1 MRLLFPIGLA
11 ALLGF
16 SAAAPATADEPP
28 GLEAALA
35 HIGEDSLKGHVSF
48 LASDLL
54 EGRDTPS
61 RGLDLAALYI
71 ASQFRAAGLQPLG
84 DDGYFQTAK
93 WVLSKSDPDAFRLQI
108 DLAGK
113 AFTIPVEGVSLN
125 APSTGPGIQLD
136 GVGLFKVDATDAETL
151 SKVTE
156 EQVGGKVVVTKLAD
170 PRSIPQANRGAAFR
184 AQRAFI
190 ERLGELKAVAV
201 LSLDSASPIGSG
213 VGPGRLID
221 PEATRQAPIQLA
233 VNRPTMIALHEP
245 AAVAA
250 LEALPVGPIDA
261 RLSLSVAPS
270 TDRPAIVR
278 NVIGMLKGSDP
289 ELASTYVMV
298 TAHYDH
304 LGTGTAVDG
313 DRIFNGANDDASGT
327 ASVVE
332 IAGALATLKERPKR
346 SIVFMTF
353 FGEEKGLLGSRYYAK
368 HPAVPLAGTV
378 ADINLEH
385 VGRTDDLEGPT
396 EGKASMTGF
405 DFSDLGTI
413 FQAAGKAEQ
422 IEVTKHPKNSDL
434 FFSRSDNQALADLG
448 IPAHSLCTA
457 FLFPDYHALGDH
469 WEKLNYPNMV
479 KVDRLVARALVSIAD
494 NPEAPRWNAENPK
507 AKAYLDAWQTLHP
520 SK

>member
-1 MRLLFPIGLA
+1 MRLLPRFGLA
-11 ALLGF
+11 ALLAIL
-16 SAAAPATADEPP
+16 AAFPSRADEPP
-28 GLEAALA
+28 GLETALGR
-35 HIGEDSLKGHVSF
+35 IGVDSLKGHVSF

-71 ASQFRAAGLQPLG
+71 ATQFRAAGLEPLG

-93 WVLSKSDPDAFRLQI
+93 WLVSKSDPDAFRLQI

-113 AFTIPVEGVSLN
+113 PLRILLQGVSLN
-125 APSTGPGIQLD
+125 PPATGPGIKLE
-136 GVGLFKVDATDAETL
+136 GIGLFKVDAGDAAAVSRL
-151 SKVTE
+151 TE
-156 EQVGGKVVVTKLAD
+156 EQVGGKAIVTKLVD
-170 PRSIPQANRGAAFR
+170 PRSVPPLQRGTAFR
-184 AQRAFI
+184 AQRAFV
-190 ERLGELKAVAV
+190 ERMGQLKVAAI
-201 LSLDSASPIGSG
+201 LSLDPTSPTGTG

-221 PEATRQAPIQLA
+221 PEAPRQAPIQLG

-245 AAVAA
+245 EALAA
-250 LEALPVGPIDA
+250 LEAFPNGAVDA
-261 RLSLSVAPS
+261 KFSLSVAPT
-270 TDRPAIVR
+270 TDRPAVVR

-289 ELASTYVMV
+289 ALAQTYVMV

-304 LGTGTAVDG
+304 LGIGPVVGG
-313 DRIFNGANDDASGT
+313 DRIFNGANDDGSGT
-327 ASVVE
+327 ASVME
-332 IAGALATLKERPKR
+332 IAAALSALKEKPRR

-368 HPAVPLAGTV
+368 HPAVPLAATV

-385 VGRTDDLEGPT
+385 VGRTDDTEGPT

-405 DFSDLGTI
+405 DFSDLGPI
-413 FQAAGKAEQ
+413 FQAAGKLEQ
-422 IEVTKHPKNSDL
+422 IEVSKHPRNSDL

-457 FLFPDYHALGDH
+457 FLFPDYHTLGDH

-507 AKAYLDAWQTLHP
+507 AKAYLDAWNKLHP
-520 SK
+520 EK